1 MNDFFFVRMEI
12 GVFISFLLNRRFFIY
27 LICGIF
33 RMVGIDKW
41 EFRKRLFEEFEEAEK
56 TFFEGHP

>member
-1 MNDFFFVRMEI
+1 
-12 GVFISFLLNRRFFIY
+12 
-27 LICGIF
+27 
-33 RMVGIDKW
+33 MVGIDKW